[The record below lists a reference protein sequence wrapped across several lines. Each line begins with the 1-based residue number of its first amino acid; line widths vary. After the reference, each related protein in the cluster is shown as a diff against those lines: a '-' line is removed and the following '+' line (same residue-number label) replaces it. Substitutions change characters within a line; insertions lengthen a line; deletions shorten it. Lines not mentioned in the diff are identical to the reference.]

1 VRRLL
6 YGLAGLGIVV
16 AAGAAFV
23 AVEGG
28 VFRSIEPHFA
38 GRCTA
43 VGGVTGAEDIVIDH
57 ASKRAWISAEDRRAN
72 MRPESQPVR
81 GKLLVYD
88 LNDAAAQPIDVT
100 PRMPIDFHPHGISL
114 WIGPDGKRTLFV
126 INHQSFGGH
135 RVEVFEATDDALAYL
150 GGVVLADLK
159 SPNAIAAV
167 GDRQFYV
174 ANDQGSVTPFG
185 RWLERTFALPR
196 ANVVYF
202 DGQGSRIVADGLR
215 FPAGIE
221 VSDDGLSLWVAE
233 ATGRTVRTY
242 RREPIGGSL
251 KLAATTPLDT
261 APDNLRRDDKGA
273 VWVAAHPK
281 LLALMGHLGDAQSLS
296 PSQVLKLSPH
306 EDGLDAEEVFLDGG
320 ETLSAASVAAVS
332 GRRMLIGAIMDPRI
346 LDCTLP

>member
-6 YGLAGLGIVV
+6 LGIAGLGLVV

-23 AVEGG
+23 AVQGG

-57 ASKRAWISAEDRRAN
+57 ASKRAWLSADDRRATATG
-72 MRPESQPVR
+72 QPVR

-88 LNDAAAQPIDVT
+88 LNDASAQPIDVT

-174 ANDQGSVTPFG
+174 VNDHGSATPFG
-185 RWLERTFALPR
+185 RWLEQTFALPR
-196 ANVVYF
+196 ANMVYF
-202 DGQGSRIVADGLR
+202 DGQGARIVADGLR
-215 FPAGIE
+215 FPSGVE
-221 VSDDGLSLWVAE
+221 VSADGLSLWVAE
-233 ATGRTVRTY
+233 ATGKAVRTY

-261 APDNLRRDDKGA
+261 APDNLRRDASGA
-273 VWVAAHPK
+273 IWVAAHPK
-281 LLALMGHLGDAQSLS
+281 LLALLGHFSDPQALS
-296 PSQVLKLSPH
+296 PSQVLKLSPRD
-306 EDGLDAEEVFLDGG
+306 EGLDVEEVFLDGG

-332 GRRMLIGAIMDPRI
+332 GRRMLIGAIMDPRM